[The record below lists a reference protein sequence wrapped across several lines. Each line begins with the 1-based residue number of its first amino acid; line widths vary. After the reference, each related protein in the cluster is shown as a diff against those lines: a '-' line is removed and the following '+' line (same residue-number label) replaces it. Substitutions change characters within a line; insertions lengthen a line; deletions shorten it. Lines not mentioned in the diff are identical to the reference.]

1 MKRRTV
7 VTGTVLTITSA
18 GCLGGRDSRKP
29 DESEPAAETEGETTR
44 RRENDSAGSPQ
55 PDSARPSVSEHP
67 RDVVLKNYHDRAHTV
82 GVRMTTGGESLLET
96 EIELAAVG
104 GENVERISDLIA
116 DEGRYTI
123 TVTLP
128 EHDREAS
135 SEWNVTDESSNA
147 VVYITDDGEVEIRPN
162 QSM

>member
-1 MKRRTV
+1 
-7 VTGTVLTITSA
+7 
-18 GCLGGRDSRKP
+18 
-29 DESEPAAETEGETTR
+29 
-44 RRENDSAGSPQ
+44 
-55 PDSARPSVSEHP
+55 
-67 RDVVLKNYHDRAHTV
+67 
-82 GVRMTTGGESLLET
+82 MTTGGESLLET